1 MSADLGDGASP
12 VIEEVTDDSGLRW
25 MGRLFASTISG
36 VTPQSV
42 GTIAAQHE
50 HDPDWV
56 KLAMRDEDRRV
67 IAALS
72 SHLPLTLAQGAAR
85 FVDEDAGYQLALRTR
100 VLEHLAVHPSHRG
113 RGYARALLARAEEL
127 HRGQT
132 DVDLWFGFLDE
143 RERGAAAFYDELGFI
158 RVETPAELPAPAH
171 VLEHATLVRRGQWFY
186 KLLIAPSPTT

>member
-56 KLAMRDEDRRV
+56 RDCKNNGVTLKGDT
-67 IAALS
+67 
-72 SHLPLTLAQGAAR
+72 PL
-85 FVDEDAGYQLALRTR
+85 
-100 VLEHLAVHPSHRG
+100 
-113 RGYARALLARAEEL
+113 
-127 HRGQT
+127 
-132 DVDLWFGFLDE
+132 
-143 RERGAAAFYDELGFI
+143 
-158 RVETPAELPAPAH
+158 
-171 VLEHATLVRRGQWFY
+171 
-186 KLLIAPSPTT
+186 